1 MIDSLRP
8 TFEQLNLD
16 PASIDIVDWVVS
28 ILNSDSGQQRQ
39 KDGLKIPMFLLQLII
54 LKNNEPSTAID
65 TLVQLVTSIV
75 RTPDDDHSVSN
86 NHARHVILTLVEAGT
101 EKWSDIFQ

>member
-8 TFEQLNLD
+8 TFEQLNLE

-28 ILNSDSGQQRQ
+28 ILNSESGQRQ
-39 KDGLKIPMFLLQLII
+39 KEGLKIPLFLLQLII

-75 RTPDDDHSVSN
+75 RTPDDSSVSN
-86 NHARHVILTLVEAGT
+86 GYARFIILTLVEAAS
-101 EKWSDIFQ
+101 EKWPDIFQ

>member
-8 TFEQLNLD
+8 TFEQLNLE

-28 ILNSDSGQQRQ
+28 ILNSESGQRQ
-39 KDGLKIPMFLLQLII
+39 KEGLKIPLFLLQLII
-54 LKNNEPSTAID
+54 LKNNEPSAAID

-75 RTPDDDHSVSN
+75 RTPDDNSVSN
-86 NHARHVILTLVEAGT
+86 GYARYIILSLVEAAS
-101 EKWSDIFQ
+101 EKWPDIFQ